1 MSYGYDWQPYVSVGE
16 KRANARSFAD
26 KLAKKQKRDRQPVE
40 IQGRKIAKSFWG
52 KAWCDHLESLS
63 DYANRLPRGATYVR
77 NGSVVD
83 LVIQP
88 GKVDAVVAGSEPYE
102 IKVSIN
108 KLKKKTW
115 DNIKKDCS
123 SAIDSLIDLLGGRL
137 SDGVMQRLT
146 EKKSGCFPS
155 ASQIEMECDCPDWSM
170 CCKHIA
176 AVMYAIGSRL
186 DSEPEL
192 LFLLRGVNQEELI
205 SQAVSKENLAQ
216 ELAAGSSDLL
226 DEDLGAIFGIELES
240 VPDIK
245 VATKRSK
252 SKTTSET
259 TSPRPKTAAAIKAPA
274 KKKPTGKTTAK
285 KTAKKKPVTGA
296 ASTKRKTNV
305 GKKKTGRKKKT
316 VSVKKATRKK
326 VSKKRTATK
335 KKAVK
340 SVGTPTRSSQTKKKV
355 AAKKKTSTGKSTAKK
370 NGNKK
375 TPTKSVAKKTAT

>member
-1 MSYGYDWQPYVSVGE
+1 MRYGYDWQPYIPVGE
-16 KRANARSFAD
+16 KKAKARRFAD
-26 KLAKKQKRDRQPVE
+26 KLAKKQKRDRQPIE

-102 IKVSIN
+102 VTISIN

-115 DNIKKDCS
+115 ENIKKDCS

-146 EKKSGCFPS
+146 EKKSGCFP
-155 ASQIEMECDCPDWSM
+155 AANQIEMECDCPDWSM

-192 LFLLRGVNQEELI
+192 LFLLRGVSQEELI
-205 SQAVSKENLAQ
+205 T
-216 ELAAGSSDLL
+216 SSC
-226 DEDLGAIFGIELES
+226 F
-240 VPDIK
+240 
-245 VATKRSK
+245 
-252 SKTTSET
+252 
-259 TSPRPKTAAAIKAPA
+259 
-274 KKKPTGKTTAK
+274 
-285 KTAKKKPVTGA
+285 
-296 ASTKRKTNV
+296 KRK
-305 GKKKTGRKKKT
+305 
-316 VSVKKATRKK
+316 
-326 VSKKRTATK
+326 
-335 KKAVK
+335 
-340 SVGTPTRSSQTKKKV
+340 P
-355 AAKKKTSTGKSTAKK
+355 
-370 NGNKK
+370 
-375 TPTKSVAKKTAT
+375 

>member
-1 MSYGYDWQPYVSVGE
+1 MRYGYDWQPYISVGE
-16 KRANARSFAD
+16 KRAKARIFAD
-26 KLAKKQKRDRQPVE
+26 KLAKKQKRDRQPIE

-52 KAWCDHLESLS
+52 KAWCEHLESLS

-102 IKVSIN
+102 ITISIN

-123 SAIDSLIDLLGGRL
+123 STIDSLIDLLAGRL

-155 ASQIEMECDCPDWSM
+155 ASQIEMECNCPDWSM

-205 SQAVSKENLAQ
+205 NQAVSKENLDA
-216 ELAAGSSDLL
+216 ELTDGSSSDLES
-226 DEDLGAIFGIELES
+226 EDLGSIFGIELDS
-240 VPDIK
+240 SLTVDA
-245 VATKRSK
+245 ATKPKSK
-252 SKTTSET
+252 SASGNAKLRQKPAAKRKPAT
-259 TSPRPKTAAAIKAPA
+259 KAAATKKETVA
-274 KKKPTGKTTAK
+274 KKK
-285 KTAKKKPVTGA
+285 AKKK
-296 ASTKRKTNV
+296 
-305 GKKKTGRKKKT
+305 
-316 VSVKKATRKK
+316 
-326 VSKKRTATK
+326 
-335 KKAVK
+335 
-340 SVGTPTRSSQTKKKV
+340 
-355 AAKKKTSTGKSTAKK
+355 
-370 NGNKK
+370 
-375 TPTKSVAKKTAT
+375 

>member
-1 MSYGYDWQPYVSVGE
+1 MRYGYGWQPYVSVGE
-16 KRANARSFAD
+16 KLAKARRFAD
-26 KLAKKQKRDRQPVE
+26 KLARKQKRDRQPIE

-83 LVIQP
+83 LIIQP
-88 GKVDAVVAGSEPYE
+88 GRVDAVVAGSNPYR
-102 IKVSIN
+102 ITISID
-108 KLKKKTW
+108 KLKKETW
-115 DNIKKDCS
+115 VAIKKDCS

-155 ASQIEMECDCPDWSM
+155 AKQIEMECDCPDWSM

-205 SQAVSKENLAQ
+205 SQAVSKENLDA
-216 ELAAGSSDLL
+216 ELTDGSSSDLES
-226 DEDLGAIFGIELES
+226 EDLGSIFGIELES
-240 VPDIK
+240 SPTDVA
-245 VATKRSK
+245 ATKSK
-252 SKTTSET
+252 SRSASGNAK
-259 TSPRPKTAAAIKAPA
+259 PRRKGAAKRKSAAR
-274 KKKPTGKTTAK
+274 
-285 KTAKKKPVTGA
+285 KKPVTKTA
-296 ASTKRKTNV
+296 ATKKVTVAKKRTV
-305 GKKKTGRKKKT
+305 SKKKAVTKEKIGLTKKT
-316 VSVKKATRKK
+316 KANKK
-326 VSKKRTATK
+326 VSKAKSSTKKIAKGAVKK

-340 SVGTPTRSSQTKKKV
+340 SAGKPKPPRRKTRKLPPQNRQERRPEQLAPGKQSSQ
-355 AAKKKTSTGKSTAKK
+355 
-370 NGNKK
+370 
-375 TPTKSVAKKTAT
+375 